1 MLVPLNR
8 KDDKK
13 PSIVQRARDL
23 PREPQSTSALPKP
36 TPARSASISLG
47 PGKLPPSTAL
57 ISKKAGDAALVVSD
71 PKSKHSTEDAL
82 LQLTD
87 QIAQAPNFGVNAREL
102 ILRATRQLA
111 DGECTGLHCALL
123 AFFCLQMLCSHSFV
137 QITWARQGLELCNGT
152 RLDLGAPCYQMLL
165 SM

>member
-23 PREPQSTSALPKP
+23 TREPQSTPALPKP
-36 TPARSASISLG
+36 TPARPVSISLG
-47 PGKLPPSTAL
+47 SGKLPPSTAL
-57 ISKKAGDAALVVSD
+57 ISNKVGDALVVSD
-71 PKSKHSTEDAL
+71 PNSKRSSEDAL

-111 DGECTGLHCALL
+111 DGECTGLHCALG
-123 AFFCLQMLCSHSFV
+123 ALQMFCPHFLFPDHLGV
-137 QITWARQGLELCNGT
+137 T
-152 RLDLGAPCYQMLL
+152 RP
-165 SM
+165 